1 MTERGSVVIG
11 ALIFASVVGFLW
23 MADFA
28 ARLTDQIQTERVM
41 SIETRAQNAARAEWE
56 QFDALIASLDPESS
70 PATLEY
76 TVADGLSTR
85 AVRLRVVWE
94 DGQWMVTERQAV
106 WHATPVSH

>member
-1 MTERGSVVIG
+1 MTERGSIVVG

-28 ARLTDQIQTERVM
+28 ARLTDQIQTERVI
-41 SIETRAQNAARAEWE
+41 SIETRAQDAARAEWARFE
-56 QFDALIASLDPESS
+56 TLIAALDPESS
-70 PATLEY
+70 PVTLDY

-94 DGQWMVTERQAV
+94 DAQWVVTERQVV